1 MFPAPESNGFM
12 KKRSHSVQ
20 GWVLRVYCMLPAAVF
35 WLLSPSGQSPAEV
48 LLAFSGQRLVIGQT
62 GEF

>member
-20 GWVLRVYCMLPAAVF
+20 GLVLQGVLSGVSSCTLLLCYSCSSPQVSPLQSFSLPAVGGV
-35 WLLSPSGQSPAEV
+35 WT
-48 LLAFSGQRLVIGQT
+48 LA
-62 GEF
+62 